1 MLYCENCQPQK
12 SHCIEGVTI
21 LGNGIKTRWKQFV
34 DGSMTL
40 EQAKEYAIHIERSAW
55 RDCAKSII
63 CD

>member
-1 MLYCENCQPQK
+1 MLYCENCQPK
-12 SHCIEGVTI
+12 NLHCIEGTTI
-21 LGNGIKTRWKQFV
+21 SQNGNKIRWKKFV

-55 RDCAKSII
+55 RDCVKSIV